1 MKPASHDSGHARRKR
16 NERVRAETAARE
28 GKDREAYETRQEA
41 VQASRR
47 KSKQD
52 DHKLTREWR

>member
-1 MKPASHDSGHARRKR
+1 MKPASHDSATGRRKR
-16 NERVRAETAARE
+16 KARDKITAQARE

-41 VQASRR
+41 VQAARR

-52 DHKLTREWR
+52 DRNMTREWR